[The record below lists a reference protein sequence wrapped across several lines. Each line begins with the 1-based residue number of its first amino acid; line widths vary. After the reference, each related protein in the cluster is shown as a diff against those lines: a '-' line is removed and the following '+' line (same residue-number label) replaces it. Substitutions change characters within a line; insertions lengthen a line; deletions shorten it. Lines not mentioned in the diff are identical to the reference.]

1 MSGGQE
7 DIDLIH
13 PVSTRIEPINHY
25 LLTIN
30 PIVQFLKSNDFKVLY
45 TNPINPNQKT
55 SRSKRTGRFSII
67 NC

>member
-1 MSGGQE
+1 MSGERGH
-7 DIDLIH
+7 IDLTH
-13 PVSTRIEPINHY
+13 PVRAGNEPINYY
-25 LLTIN
+25 LFTIN
-30 PIVQFLKSNDFKVLY
+30 HNVQFLKSNGFKVLY